1 MNISIKEK
9 DGDWVAFLGDGLSAE
24 ALAKYENKLAYKA
37 GDGYE
42 LQELFIQDDGN
53 QVYYIHKYTI
63 GEDLFEEQDYIIY

>member
-24 ALAKYENKLAYKA
+24 DLAKYETKLAYRA

-42 LQELFIQDDGN
+42 LQELLIQDDGK

-63 GEDLFEEQDYIIY
+63 GEDLFEEQDYIIF